1 MLRLAPLLAS
11 MLSVDLGAALR
22 RARRSALFWA
32 LAGLFAV
39 AAYAAALVAAG
50 LALAAHYPPATAALM
65 VCLSQVGL
73 AALALLG
80 LAIGNAVERRR
91 QRRNDSQRTLA
102 TTAMIAAALPML
114 QSRKGMAVAAVAGL
128 AVLMALRRGS
138 GDDSE

>member
-1 MLRLAPLLAS
+1 MLRLAPILAS

-32 LAGLFAV
+32 LAGLFAF
-39 AAYAAALVAAG
+39 AAYVAALVAAG

-80 LAIGNAVERRR
+80 LAISNAVERRR

-138 GDDSE
+138 DDSE